1 MLRTVT
7 RVLVIAAVAITA
19 TATTVGPAHA
29 SGAAPRLVAVLA
41 APGAT
46 QPTTLIEGSGKKLKW
61 VPKSISATSVAGT
74 CSSANYS
81 FLITNKTKVP
91 QQVKYQGKNFNVPI
105 PPQRGLFVCADGAV
119 TGTFTLK
126 ADAKAK
132 LTFHIT

>member
-7 RVLVIAAVAITA
+7 RVLILAAVAVTA
-19 TATTVGPAHA
+19 TATSMDTAHA

-41 APGAT
+41 APVAT

-61 VPKSISATSVAGT
+61 VPKTINATSVAGT
-74 CSSANYS
+74 CSRTNYS
-81 FLITNKTKVP
+81 FLITNKTKVA
-91 QQVKYQGKNFNVPI
+91 QQVTYQGMAFNLPI
-105 PPQRGLFVCADGAV
+105 PPKEGLFVCADGAIS
-119 TGTFTLK
+119 GTFTLK